1 MSDQQGQENPQR
13 PEAALFQMILG
24 GWVAQAIH
32 VAAKLG
38 IADLLKEEPQS
49 CEYLAAQTNCHA
61 PTLQRLLR
69 ALASVGI
76 FTEVAEGV
84 YGQSPLSRLLE
95 SDRPDSLRNSAIMF
109 GEEWHRHAWSHLL
122 YSVQTGEPAFT
133 HLYGMNLFDY
143 LAQNEQA
150 TQVFSAAMTSIAGPL
165 NPIIAERYDFSAYRR
180 LVDVGGG
187 HGSLL
192 AAILQAHP
200 QLSGVVFDQP
210 LVVEGAK
217 RYLQSRGLA
226 DRSEVVAGSF
236 FDAIPTGADLY
247 LLKFIIHDWPD
258 ETALTILGNCR
269 KAMRPGSKLLLVEQ
283 VLFPGREAVQAKWTD
298 LEMLVMV
305 GGKERTEQ
313 EFRELLTA
321 AGFAW
326 ERLIAVQGDIS
337 IIEATAVSDV

>member
-1 MSDQQGQENPQR
+1 MSDQQGQENFQQ
-13 PEAALFQMILG
+13 PEAVLFQMILG

-38 IADLLKEEPQS
+38 IADLLKEKPQT
-49 CEYLAAQTNCHA
+49 CEYLADKTNCDG

-69 ALASVGI
+69 ALASVGV

-84 YGQSPLSRLLE
+84 YGQSSLSQLLE
-95 SDRPDSLRNSAIMF
+95 SDRPDSLRDSAIMY

-122 YSVQTGEPAFT
+122 YSVQTGKPAFP
-133 HLYGMNLFDY
+133 HLYGINLFDY

-150 TQVFSAAMTSIAGPL
+150 TQIFSAAMTSIAGSL
-165 NPIIAERYDFSAYRR
+165 NPLIAKCYDFSAYQR

-192 AAILQAHP
+192 AAILRAHP

-217 RYLQSRGLA
+217 RYLEAQGLA
-226 DRSEVVAGSF
+226 NRSKVVAGSF
-236 FDAIPTGADLY
+236 FDTIPTGADLY

-258 ETALTILGNCR
+258 ETALAILRNCR
-269 KAMRPGSKLLLVEQ
+269 KAMRPGNKLLIIEQ
-283 VLFPGREAVQAKWTD
+283 VLSPGREAARAKWTD

-313 EFRELLTA
+313 EFRQLLTA
-321 AGFAW
+321 AGFVW
-326 ERLIAVQGDIS
+326 ERLIAVQGGIS
-337 IIEATAVSDV
+337 IIEATAVSAV